1 MSARSELIDK
11 YALKLRKAAE
21 VCRSGEKITEV
32 HLFGIDHGSKLAA
45 LRVEDLKDLA
55 ERAGLK
61 RSLGTELRKGVR
73 LSSHVARSK

>member
-1 MSARSELIDK
+1 MSARSDLVDR
-11 YALKLRKAAE
+11 YALKLREAAE
-21 VCRSGEKITEV
+21 VCQSGEKITEV
-32 HLFGIDHGSKLAA
+32 HLFGIDHGFELSA

-73 LSSHVARSK
+73 LSSHVNRSK